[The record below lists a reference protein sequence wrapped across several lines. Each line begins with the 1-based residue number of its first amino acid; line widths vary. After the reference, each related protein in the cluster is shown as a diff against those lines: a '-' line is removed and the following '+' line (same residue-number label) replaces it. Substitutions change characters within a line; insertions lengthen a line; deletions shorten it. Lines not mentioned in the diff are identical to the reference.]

1 MQTQLVHLHTAQ
13 TQRKRILALE
23 QEERTLAAEFERIE
37 QGLYLCEL
45 FVRRKTELMSDRING
60 QFKTLRFQLFREQN
74 NGGLADCCEAL
85 VPSEAGALVPYP
97 DANDAAKV
105 NSGLEVIDVLSR
117 HFGVTAPIIVDNAE
131 SVTHLQTVDTQ
142 VIRLVV
148 SKPDKKLR
156 VEIDYPDEEPM
167 EGQVDLFEQESEVV
181 S

>member
-1 MQTQLVHLHTAQ
+1 MQ
-13 TQRKRILALE
+13 
-23 QEERTLAAEFERIE
+23 
-37 QGLYLCEL
+37 
-45 FVRRKTELMSDRING
+45 RRL
-60 QFKTLRFQLFREQN
+60 
-74 NGGLADCCEAL
+74 
-85 VPSEAGALVPYP
+85 
-97 DANDAAKV
+97 

-156 VEIDYPDEEPM
+156 VEIDYPDEEPT
-167 EGQVDLFEQESEVV
+167 EGQVELFEQEREAV